1 MEKINKFKVFKK
13 SINEFLEGTYT
24 PYNCLCN
31 SHEEEDLLFL
41 PLVATINEVEL
52 YEGDIIRWTEY
63 DFLSCSIGA
72 TYFGVIKFNDKK
84 QRFMVHENNVL
95 EEWFNID
102 DYDFNDIV
110 GNIYKSPN
118 FFKELK

>member
-1 MEKINKFKVFKK
+1 M
-13 SINEFLEGTYT
+13 
-24 PYNCLCN
+24 
-31 SHEEEDLLFL
+31 
-41 PLVATINEVEL
+41 
-52 YEGDIIRWTEY
+52 
-63 DFLSCSIGA
+63 
-72 TYFGVIKFNDKK
+72 IKFNDKK

>member
-52 YEGDIIRWTEY
+52 YEGD
-63 DFLSCSIGA
+63 